1 MSVAVSKEKELTV
14 VVPFDKKSLR
24 TIAQVSWQPN
34 AHKLAFF
41 VLDERD
47 TLIQVDIGPRC
58 FPFVPSFKTYHAKV
72 ASKGDAYW
80 LIAKML
86 LIEEE
91 KPLRGQSSD
100 HVIGWVERAIR
111 IKQIPMNR
119 EVPPGRGI
127 PKYLGT
133 VLSVIEFFTNRSF
146 TRYEEQRKDPHT
158 FFFRSEIQ
166 GFI

>member
-1 MSVAVSKEKELTV
+1 MSVATSKELKI
-14 VVPFDKKSLR
+14 VPFDKKSLK
-24 TIAQVSWQPN
+24 TIAQVSWQPSG
-34 AHKLAFF
+34 HRLAFF

-47 TLIQVDIGPRC
+47 VLIQVDIGPRC
-58 FPFVPSFKTYHAKV
+58 FPFNPNFKTYHAKI

-86 LIEEE
+86 LIEQE
-91 KPLRGQSSD
+91 KPLKGHSSD

-119 EVPPGRGI
+119 EMPRGRGI
-127 PKYLGT
+127 PEYLGA
-133 VLSVIEFFTNRSF
+133 VLSVIEWFTNVSF
-146 TRYEEQRKDPHT
+146 TRYEERRENPHT